1 MEKSNGESVST
12 DQKDVE
18 PTKIIEKEKG
28 HLRSVVMLRD
38 TQKQLS
44 QATYDVVH
52 LFYVDIVL
60 LSYRHILSKLS
71 F

>member
-28 HLRSVVMLRD
+28 HLPSVVMLRD